1 VPTDS
6 GEADMIYEAARS
18 SELNP
23 GYFAARLRG
32 NPGNLA
38 ERIPM
43 IALDVDP
50 ALRVYR
56 ALRFDEVLRRRAL
69 PGVMAY
75 VGVISVI
82 VLAITL
88 SAAGLFALMAVAVR
102 RRTREIGIRSALGAS
117 SRGVLRALFARA
129 AAQLG
134 GGIVLG
140 NLLVVALRMLQEGT
154 VSLSSLAPSM
164 LGISTLMALVG
175 IAACA
180 VPARRAL
187 RVQPTEAIRGEG

>member
-1 VPTDS
+1 MV
-6 GEADMIYEAARS
+6 YQAARS

-23 GYFAARLRG
+23 GYVAARLRG
-32 NPGNLA
+32 NAGNLA
-38 ERIPM
+38 ARMPL
-43 IALDVDP
+43 IALEVDP

-56 ALRFDEVLRRRAL
+56 VLPFDEVLRRRAL
-69 PGVMAY
+69 PGTMAY
-75 VGVISVI
+75 IGVISVI

-88 SAAGLFALMAVAVR
+88 SAAGLFALMTVAVQ
-102 RRTREIGIRSALGAS
+102 RRTREIGIRVALGAS

-140 NLLVVALRMLQEGT
+140 NLLVFGARILLAGT
-154 VSLSSLAPSM
+154 VNLSSLVPSM

-180 VPARRAL
+180 VPAKRAL
-187 RVQPTEAIRGEG
+187 GVQPTEAIRSVV